1 MLLLGS
7 AYAFGLFHA
16 LLLFRGGLVDLGAV
30 VAYFGLLRLL
40 EFPTFT
46 STWAYSQISLGISSA
61 RRILQLMN
69 RETNLDQNAQ

>member
-16 LLLFRGGLVDLGAV
+16 LLLFRSGDLNFGAV

-46 STWAYSQISLGISSA
+46 STWAYSQISLGFPA
-61 RRILQLMN
+61 PAAFWN
-69 RETNLDQNAQ
+69 